1 MNTLRLISTPII
13 GAVIGYITNY
23 LAVKMLF
30 RPYHPIK
37 IGNFTLPFT
46 PGIIPK
52 RKEELAKALGNM
64 VNRYLLG
71 EEDIINKLKSDDI
84 KKLII
89 DGVYKAVTDKTDHES
104 IKEMVT
110 SVVSK
115 DAYEDK
121 KDELIQYTID
131 EIVAQIHTIDLA
143 GIIMDIMYD
152 PNKKQNTFRIIRN
165 SLTRGT
171 LEAVNTRFQNYM
183 SDQGRLIIKGIL
195 ENEFDQLEDKKVE
208 EIFGA
213 FPEDKFKGVLEQSY
227 DHLIDKYVGSFISN
241 LKINEIVEEKINAM
255 SVPELET
262 VILSVMNKELNA
274 LILLGAL
281 LGFLMGCF
289 NLLFVM

>member
-1 MNTLRLISTPII
+1 MNILRLLSTPII

-30 RPYHPIK
+30 RPYHPVK

-115 DAYEDK
+115 EAYEDK

-143 GIIMDIMYD
+143 SIIMDIMYD
-152 PNKKQNTFRIIRN
+152 PSKKQNTFRIIRN
-165 SLTRGT
+165 SLTRST

-183 SDQGRLIIKGIL
+183 NDQGRLIIKGIL

-262 VILSVMNKELNA
+262 VILSVMNKE
-274 LILLGAL
+274 
-281 LGFLMGCF
+281 
-289 NLLFVM
+289 

>member
-52 RKEELAKALGNM
+52 RKEEIAKALGNT
-64 VNRYLLG
+64 VSRYLLG

-165 SLTRGT
+165 SLTRST

-183 SDQGRLIIKGIL
+183 NDQGRLIIKGIL